1 MSQIKLVIGDMKME
15 AGPCSL
21 GAQSRRRAPY
31 GVTVKCL
38 FIGTSRWKTLFYNGR
53 VFFFPQHRLV
63 ILA

>member
-31 GVTVKCL
+31 GVMVKF